1 MLPLFGLLLFALLGI
16 GALVVDGGLALTEQA
31 RLETASEMM
40 VAEWEHLR
48 TDASSRPGA
57 CELASVDATRRT
69 RCLEALMIAPLI
81 EPLGARASAGATGL
95 DWRTED
101 VSLDGRRIDPRGA
114 RFGALDVTSSL
125 DLGRAPGA
133 SDVRLARSSPL
144 LLGWAARTPEGRDDV
159 RPDFGAIQA
168 ARQADGINPDLG
180 GAGLRGEGFA
190 LAAGATIDAERVPAM
205 RVGRLGSPDHR
216 ATTGELVGLA
226 WRLDDLE
233 SGSSAL
239 NAFIENPRAAVDFT
253 LDADALRASG
263 RVVACRFDPS
273 GGAHVGETLAL
284 ASASASVWPGSS
296 GAGRVW
302 DAGYV
307 PVVAADE
314 TCGVGRVL
322 GFLELSVDARRLPT
336 VAIGRPRPL
345 RRNALSTPGS
355 AAEARLAGAIWE
367 SPARRRLVATPAWR
381 VDGLDLALRVPRV
394 VHLAPVQP

>member
-57 CELASVDATRRT
+57 CELAGVDAARRT

-81 EPLGARASAGATGL
+81 EPLGARVSAAGAGL

-101 VSLDGRRIDPRGA
+101 VSLDGRAIDSRGA
-114 RFGALDVTSSL
+114 RFGALDVASSL
-125 DLGRAPGA
+125 GLDAAPGT

-144 LLGWAARTPEGRDDV
+144 LLGWTARTPEGRDDD

-168 ARQADGINPDLG
+168 ARRAEGIRPELG
-180 GAGLRGEGFA
+180 GTGLRGEGFA
-190 LAAGATIDAERVPAM
+190 LAAGATIDTERVPAM
-205 RVGRLGSPDHR
+205 RVGHLGSPDHR

-226 WRLDDLE
+226 WRLEDLQ
-233 SGSSAL
+233 SGASVLDPLVDPSAV
-239 NAFIENPRAAVDFT
+239 VDLT
-253 LDADALRASG
+253 LDADALREGG

-273 GGAHVGETLAL
+273 GGAHVGEPLAL
-284 ASASASVWPGSS
+284 TATAGSVWPGANGSQ
-296 GAGRVW
+296 RVW
-302 DAGYV
+302 GAGYV
-307 PVVAADE
+307 PVVAASE
-314 TCGVGRVL
+314 ACGSARVL
-322 GFLELSVDARRLPT
+322 GFLELRVDAQRLPT
-336 VAIGRPRPL
+336 VGIGRPQRR

-367 SPARRRLVATPAWR
+367 SPARTRLVETPAWR
-381 VDGLDLALRVPRV
+381 VDGLDLALRVPRIV
-394 VHLAPVQP
+394 DLAPVRP